1 MTWDEVKELGPVY
14 AIGGVEEET
23 SRKIEEYLLDATPE
37 QQSEIALWQEVAAC
51 LPGALHPITPPVY
64 LREHLLERI
73 AFEVASRADEL
84 MGEEAVAS
92 DEFIPVE
99 QDEPSNVVTFTPAVR
114 PEPSFLRW
122 LPIAATILLAISSAY
137 LFWQNNTLT
146 SEKNSIASELNSAR
160 ERINNFESYFT
171 ASTEWATMSGGVSGK
186 TEASAKVVFNP
197 EDKTM
202 TIYVFGLP
210 ELPSDKDYQLWY
222 ISKNV
227 PAPVSAAVF
236 RTDSQGH
243 VQRVDDQNRT
253 SQDANR
259 LVLTIPYEVASGLT
273 TMAVTKEP
281 KGGSPKPTSNIL
293 MSGNLKGAI

>member
-1 MTWDEVKELGPVY
+1 M
-14 AIGGVEEET
+14 
-23 SRKIEEYLLDATPE
+23 IEEYLHDATPE

-51 LPGALHPITPPVY
+51 LPGALHSITPPAY
-64 LREHLLERI
+64 LRERLLERI
-73 AFEVASRADEL
+73 AAEVASRADEL
-84 MGEEAVAS
+84 VGEGEAIAS

-114 PEPSFLRW
+114 PEPSILKW

-137 LFWQNNTLT
+137 LLWQNNTLT
-146 SEKNSIASELNSAR
+146 SEKNALASELNNAR
-160 ERINNFESYFT
+160 ERINSYVNYFT
-171 ASTEWATMSGGVSGK
+171 ASTEWATMTGSVGK
-186 TEASAKVVFNP
+186 AEASAKVIFNP
-197 EDKTM
+197 KDKTM

-236 RTDSQGH
+236 RTDSQGR
-243 VQRVDDQNRT
+243 VQRVDAQ
-253 SQDANR
+253 SGAPQDANT

-273 TMAVTKEP
+273 TMAVTSEP
-281 KGGSPKPTSNIL
+281 KGGSPQPTSNIL
-293 MSGNLKGAI
+293 IKGNLKGAI